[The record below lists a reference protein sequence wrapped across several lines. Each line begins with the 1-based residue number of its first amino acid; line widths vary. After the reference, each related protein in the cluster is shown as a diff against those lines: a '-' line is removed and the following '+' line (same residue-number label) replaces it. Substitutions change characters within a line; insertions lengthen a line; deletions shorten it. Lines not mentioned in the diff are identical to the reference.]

1 MRYVP
6 QKKAE
11 IMYNSYSGRKN
22 NVFQKKKRFFLK
34 ILIFYRRVP
43 PLDIFDDVRYFS
55 QKKFFLKNDSS
66 ET

>member
-22 NVFQKKKRFFLK
+22 NVFQKVFFLEFNSSVFFKGLLSVARERELEIIK
-34 ILIFYRRVP
+34 IQIKSMK
-43 PLDIFDDVRYFS
+43 IC
-55 QKKFFLKNDSS
+55 
-66 ET
+66 